1 MLAHLSDTG
10 AKRLDAL
17 QLLTSLVVNHQNG
30 EDDDSYYRVQLDVG
44 GYRKKREKTL
54 ESLASRLAEKALT
67 TGRNIA
73 LDPMNS
79 YERRIVHTALAEVD
93 GISTYSEGVEPQ
105 RRVIITLE

>member
-1 MLAHLSDTG
+1 M
-10 AKRLDAL
+10 
-17 QLLTSLVVNHQNG
+17 
-30 EDDDSYYRVQLDVG
+30 QLDVG

-54 ESLASRLAEKALT
+54 ESLAARLAEKALS

-79 YERRIVHTALAEVD
+79 YERRIVHTALSDVD
-93 GISTYSEGVEPQ
+93 GISTYSEGEEPE